1 MRFELFV
8 ARKYLFSPRRH
19 AFISV
24 IASFS
29 ILGVSMGVGIL
40 IIVMGVMNGFT
51 EDLRNKILG
60 VTSHAIV
67 FDGSAHCRPTEAL
80 METILAVPGVIG
92 ATPFIYSELMASTS
106 AGSKGVVLR
115 AIDPASARSVL
126 GALSNIDQERLDSLA
141 ISDPLPGILVGTELA
156 RRLGLEEGSRIN
168 LMAPTGQQGSAG
180 FTPKIKSFRVAGIFS
195 IGMFEYDSS
204 LVFVALPVARELLGW
219 PEDIVTGIE
228 LAFSD
233 IFKAIPISRAVEDAI
248 GSPYYIQTW
257 IDMNGNLF
265 AALELE
271 KTAMGIVLTLVIV
284 VAAFSIVTALV
295 MLVMEKTRDI
305 AVLMSMGATRQRIR
319 RLFTLQGLVIGGV
332 GTVLGFVFG
341 LSACALLQEYQFVK
355 LPRGVYSM
363 DHLPVLLLWQDLAAI
378 GVTAMII
385 CFLATIYPSYKA
397 SSLEPV
403 AALRHE

>member
-1 MRFELFV
+1 
-8 ARKYLFSPRRH
+8 
-19 AFISV
+19 
-24 IASFS
+24 
-29 ILGVSMGVGIL
+29 MGVGIL

-51 EDLRNKILG
+51 TDLRNKILG

-67 FDGSAHCRPTEAL
+67 FDGAAHCRPDASLLEK
-80 METILAVPGVIG
+80 IRSVPGVSG

-115 AIDPASARSVL
+115 AIDTTTARSVL
-126 GALSNIDQERLDSLA
+126 GALGSIEQSKLDALGVA
-141 ISDPLPGILVGTELA
+141 DPLPGILVGTELA
-156 RRLGLEEGSRIN
+156 RRLGLVEGSRVN
-168 LMAPTGQQGSAG
+168 LMSPTGQQSSAG
-180 FTPKIKSFRVAGIFS
+180 FTPKIKSFKVVGIFS

-204 LVFVALPVARELLGW
+204 LVFVALPVASELLGW
-219 PEDIVTGIE
+219 PEGIVTGIE
-228 LAFSD
+228 LAYTD
-233 IFKAIPISRAVEDAI
+233 LFKAVPISRAVEDAI

-295 MLVMEKTRDI
+295 MLVIEKTRDI

-319 RLFTLQGLVIGGV
+319 RLFTLQGLVIGSV

-341 LSACALLQEYQFVK
+341 LSACVLLQKYQFVK

-363 DHLPVLLLWQDLAAI
+363 DHLPVLLQWQDLATI
-378 GVTAMII
+378 GITAMII
-385 CFLATIYPSYKA
+385 CFLATIYPSCKA
-397 SSLEPV
+397 SGLEPV
-403 AALRHE
+403 DALRHE